1 MPDTQAR
8 ATDVIDLLLAQH
20 ARIEEL
26 FVLAAAAEG
35 AAKRDAFD
43 DLVHLLAVHET
54 AEEEVVHPLARSLP
68 SAGGD
73 AMVDDRLAE
82 ERQAK
87 EMLVV
92 LIDAGVDSD
101 SFDESL
107 LLLREAVL
115 MHARHEERY
124 EFPHLRQHIAAD
136 RLVALAGA
144 VRAAEAVAPTRPH
157 PGAESA
163 TANAVVGAPLA
174 IIDRVRDAVRRPA
187 DGKSSPAEG
196 KSHPADGKN

>member
-1 MPDTQAR
+1 VPDSKAAVTDV
-8 ATDVIDLLLAQH
+8 TDVIDLLLAQH

-26 FVLAAAAEG
+26 FTLTAGSTG

-54 AEEEVVHPLARSLP
+54 AEEEVLHPLARTLP

-87 EMLVV
+87 EMLGA
-92 LIDAGVDSD
+92 LIDGGVDAGG
-101 SFDESL
+101 FDEAL
-107 LLLREAVL
+107 LLLRDAVL

-124 EFPHLRQHIAAD
+124 EFPHLRQHVPAD
-136 RLVALAGA
+136 RLAGLAGA

-163 TANAVVGAPLA
+163 TANVALGAPLA
-174 IIDRVRDAVRRPA
+174 VIDRVRDAVRRAA
-187 DGKSSPAEG
+187 DGKS
-196 KSHPADGKN
+196 

>member
-1 MPDTQAR
+1 VPDT
-8 ATDVIDLLLAQH
+8 DLVDLLLTQH

-26 FVLAAAAEG
+26 FALAAAARG
-35 AAKRDAFD
+35 DAKREAFD

-54 AEEEVVHPLARSLP
+54 AEEEIVHPLARTLP

-87 EMLVV
+87 EMLTT
-92 LIDAGVDSD
+92 LIDGGVDAD
-101 SFDESL
+101 GFESAL
-107 LLLREAVL
+107 LLLRNSVL

-124 EFPHLRQHIAAD
+124 EFPHLRQHVPAD
-136 RLVALAGA
+136 RLVALAAGL
-144 VRAAEAVAPTRPH
+144 RAAEAVAPTRPH

-163 TANAVVGAPLA
+163 TANAVLGGPLA
-174 IIDRVRDAVRRPA
+174 VMDRVRDAVRRAA
-187 DGKSSPAEG
+187 DGT
-196 KSHPADGKN
+196 N